1 VVIKRRLAKVGESR
15 DRKNSNHEEY
25 NSIKSNKSD
34 TTATAAA
41 TTTTPTPAPHSSASF
56 ILFSH
61 QSPIIMKGVEGGLV
75 LGSTGVSSADASR
88 WASEVTPCVVVEV
101 EGVRVVRV
109 VGQGSSVQSSDHCI
123 SPLTLLVHITT
134 VV

>member
-1 VVIKRRLAKVGESR
+1 MVIKRRLAKVGESR

-25 NSIKSNKSD
+25 NSIESNKSD
-34 TTATAAA
+34 TTATA

-56 ILFSH
+56 IFFSH

-101 EGVRVVRV
+101 EGVRVVKV

-123 SPLTLLVHITT
+123 SPVTLLVHITT